1 MALIIRKKGK
11 RYPVVNTPV
20 SKHYLVELLE
30 KYPEG
35 IYINN
40 GKKLEF
46 VTSQTNVNRFD
57 IKIDFINSMKVLGLI
72 IGLYYSFV
80 LKNRVKKKVNE
91 TLYNSEDRLKELK
104 EELEK
109 KRANKK
115 PSFSMDEEE

>member
-30 KYPEG
+30 KNPNG

-72 IGLYYSFV
+72 IGLYYTFI
-80 LKNRVKKKVNE
+80 LKNKVKKKVNE
-91 TLYNSEDRLKELK
+91 TLYNTEDRLKELK
-104 EELEK
+104 KELEK
-109 KRANKK
+109 KRADKK
-115 PSFSMDEEE
+115 PSFSLDEEE